1 MKNKSARRIALE
13 TLISVFKNKS
23 YSNIALNHAL
33 KNSGLSSHDKNLVTQ
48 LVYGTIQHQIYLD
61 YQIHDIFKENKKAP
75 WMRPLLLMSVYQ
87 LFFLDRVPNHAVLDE
102 ANLLAKEYTKNN
114 LYKVVN
120 GVLRNVIRR
129 GQQKPSS
136 KNPVSYLSTVYSIPE
151 WLVEYFV
158 THFGQEKAESIL
170 QSINQPPQNTIR
182 INQKV
187 TTKAAVC
194 QWLDEQGINYTE
206 SEISPD
212 SLHLSYG
219 PINQLE
225 LFETGAITIQD
236 DSATLAAQ
244 SLRVQPGDNVLDA
257 CASPGGKT
265 IQIAEELT
273 TGTVT
278 ALDIHKNKLNLIK
291 DNATRLQVA
300 DLIETQQLDA
310 RLVSQELGTQIYDKI
325 LVDAPCS
332 GLGLLRRKPEVKYTK
347 AFSDVQKLSQIQLA
361 ILNGVC
367 ESLKP
372 NGRLVYSTCTIT
384 DEENEQVVQ
393 AFLAQH
399 PEFSLEKVYL
409 KADNEAIRS
418 GDFVRI
424 FPDTYRTDGFFIASL
439 VKSEGEQ

>member
-33 KNSGLSSHDKNLVTQ
+33 KKSDLSSHDKSLVTQ

-61 YQIHDIFKENKKAP
+61 YQIRAIFKENKKAP
-75 WMRPLLLMSVYQ
+75 WMRPLLMMSIYQ

-102 ANLLAKEYTKNN
+102 ANLLAKQYSKNN

-120 GVLRNVIRR
+120 GVLRNVIRQ
-129 GQQKPSS
+129 GQQKPSQS
-136 KNPVSYLSTVYSIPE
+136 NSVRYLATMYSIPE
-151 WLVEYFV
+151 WLVDYFIG
-158 THFGQEKAESIL
+158 HFGKGKAESIL

-182 INQKV
+182 INRKV
-187 TTKAAVC
+187 TTKPEVC
-194 QWLDEQGINYTE
+194 QWLNKQNIQYEE
-206 SEISPD
+206 SKLSPD

-244 SLRVQPGDNVLDA
+244 SLKVQPNDNVLDA
-257 CASPGGKT
+257 CAAPGGKT
-265 IQIAEELT
+265 IQIAEELAS
-273 TGTVT
+273 GRVT

-291 DNATRLQVA
+291 DNATRMQVA
-300 DLIETQQLDA
+300 DLIETKQLDA
-310 RLVSQELGTQIYDKI
+310 RLVSQELGTEIYDKI

-347 AFSDVQKLSQIQLA
+347 ELSDVKKLSQIQLE

-367 ESLKP
+367 DSLKP

-384 DEENEQVVQ
+384 NEENEQVVNS
-393 AFLAQH
+393 FLKQH
-399 PEFSLEKVYL
+399 PDFSLEKVYL
-409 KADNEAIRS
+409 KADNETIRS
-418 GDFVRI
+418 DDFVRI
-424 FPDTYRTDGFFIASL
+424 FPDTYQTDGFFIASL
-439 VKSEGEQ
+439 VKSEGDK

>member
-33 KNSGLSSHDKNLVTQ
+33 KKSDLSSNDKNLVTQ

-61 YQIHDIFKENKKAP
+61 YQIRDIFKENKKAP
-75 WMRPLLLMSVYQ
+75 WMRPLLLMSIYQ

-102 ANLLAKEYTKNN
+102 ANLLSKQYAKNN

-120 GVLRNVIRR
+120 GVLRNVLRQ
-129 GQQKPSS
+129 GQQTPDEA
-136 KNPVSYLSTVYSIPE
+136 NLVTYLATVYSIPE
-151 WLVEYFV
+151 WLVDYLI
-158 THFGQEKAESIL
+158 TDFGQSKTKSIL

-182 INQKV
+182 INHKV
-187 TTKAAVC
+187 TTKDKVC
-194 QWLDEQGINYTE
+194 QWLDNHEISYTD
-206 SEISPD
+206 SKISPD

-225 LFETGAITIQD
+225 LFEQGAITIQD

-244 SLRVQPGDNVLDA
+244 SLQVEAGDTVLDA
-257 CASPGGKT
+257 CAAPGGKT
-265 IQIAEELT
+265 IQIAEELV
-273 TGTVT
+273 TGKVT

-291 DNATRLQVA
+291 ENATRMQVA
-300 DLIETQQLDA
+300 DLIETKQLDA
-310 RLVSQELGTQIYDKI
+310 RLVSQELGTAIYDKI

-347 AFSDVQKLSQIQLA
+347 ELSDVKKLSRIQLE

-367 ESLKP
+367 DSLKP

-384 DEENEQVVQ
+384 NEENEQVVNS
-393 AFLAQH
+393 FLKQH
-399 PEFSLEKVYL
+399 PDFSLEKVYL

-418 GDFVRI
+418 DDFVRI
-424 FPDTYRTDGFFIASL
+424 FPDTYQTDGFFIASL
-439 VKSEGEQ
+439 VKSEGDK